1 MWEEL
6 RKRKPYLDC
15 NSNLTTQKKM
25 NRYFLFILTLISFS
39 ATAQQYRLDSLVHTV
54 KGRQFITSTKNDT
67 VNKQAEIIRYQ
78 REDPDAEIQKTE
90 RVIVRKNESG
100 NDVQTI
106 FASWNTIRSEEHTS
120 ELQSR
125 PHLVCRLLLEK

>member
-1 MWEEL
+1 M
-6 RKRKPYLDC
+6 KPYFILL
-15 NSNLTTQKKM
+15 S
-25 NRYFLFILTLISFS
+25 LFIGFS
-39 ATAQQYRLDSLVHTV
+39 AAAQQYRLDSLVHTV

-67 VNKQAEIIRYQ
+67 VNRQAEIIRYQ
-78 REDPDAEIQKTE
+78 RENPDAEIQKTE
-90 RVIVRKNESG
+90 RIILRYDEHG